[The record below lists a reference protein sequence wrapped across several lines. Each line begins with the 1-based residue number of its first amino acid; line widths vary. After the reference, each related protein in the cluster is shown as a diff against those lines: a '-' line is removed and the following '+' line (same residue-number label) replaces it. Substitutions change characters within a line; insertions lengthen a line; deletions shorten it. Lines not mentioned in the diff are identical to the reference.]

1 MKDFNGGNG
10 LSVCTLW
17 NLGKCFKQR
26 KEAKRMKRA
35 LLVAPSLGHV
45 IARSGRDLSNATDG
59 LTA

>member
-1 MKDFNGGNG
+1 MMKDFNGGNG

-35 LLVAPSLGHV
+35 FACGPSSEHV
-45 IARSGRDLSNATDG
+45 IARSGRDLSNAT
-59 LTA
+59 A